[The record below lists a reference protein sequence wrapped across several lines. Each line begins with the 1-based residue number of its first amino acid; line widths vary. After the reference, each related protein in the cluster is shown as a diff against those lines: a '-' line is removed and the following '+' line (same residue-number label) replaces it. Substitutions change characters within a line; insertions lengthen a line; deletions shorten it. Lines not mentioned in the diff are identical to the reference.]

1 MNLETVTARS
11 ASPAL
16 MDDTE
21 DLISEWAVRVL
32 EFSSG
37 SRRPA
42 GPVLGRE
49 DDLIRAYRVR
59 DRLNNRLRCGAG
71 SVSSCSAEMSDILR
85 SSDELLV
92 ELTEEADT
100 LEALTAH
107 NHYAKAS
114 EWWWKRL
121 LVAAA

>member
-1 MNLETVTARS
+1 MNLETATARS

-16 MDDTE
+16 MDDTD

-32 EFSSG
+32 EFDSG

-42 GPVLGRE
+42 SGRE
-49 DDLIRAYRVR
+49 DDLVRAYRVR
-59 DRLNNRLRCGAG
+59 DRLNNRLRCGAK
-71 SVSSCSAEMSDILR
+71 SVSACSAEMADILH
-85 SSDELLV
+85 SADELLV

-114 EWWWKRL
+114 EWWWKRQ
-121 LVAAA
+121 LVVATA

>member
-21 DLISEWAVRVL
+21 DLISEWTVRVL
-32 EFSSG
+32 EVSSA
-37 SRRPA
+37 SRRA
-42 GPVLGRE
+42 ASPVSERE
-49 DDLIRAYRVR
+49 DALIRAYRVR
-59 DRLNNRLRCGAG
+59 DRLNNRLRCGARN
-71 SVSSCSAEMSDILR
+71 VSACSAEMTDILR

-121 LVAAA
+121 LVATA